1 MTYDPGNPG
10 DQPQPPGGQGWS
22 GGQQPPYPGGYGQQ
36 PPQGWGPPPGQPPYG
51 DPSAYGPGPGP
62 GPGPGNSPQ
71 AQAKGFFSALFDFG
85 FNHFA
90 TPTVV
95 KIIYVIGLVLIALA
109 YISAVISGFAVGV
122 GPGLLALIIGAIIA
136 LFALAL
142 FRITL
147 EFYYAV
153 VRMSEDIHHR
163 R

>member
-22 GGQQPPYPGGYGQQ
+22 GGQQQPYPGGYGQQ
-36 PPQGWGPPPGQPPYG
+36 PPQGWGPPTGQQPGYG

-62 GPGPGNSPQ
+62 GNGPQ
-71 AQAKGFFSALFDFG
+71 AQARGFFSALFDFG
-85 FNHFA
+85 FNSFA
-90 TPTVV
+90 TPSVV
-95 KIIYVIGLVLIALA
+95 KILYVIGLVLIALS
-109 YISAVISGFAVGV
+109 YVSAVIIGFVGGV
-122 GPGLLALIIGAIIA
+122 GPGLLALIVGAIFA
-136 LFALAL
+136 LFTLAL